1 MSDNKKSNGML
12 VGELAAS
19 GGVGLGTIRHY
30 QKLGLLPSPRKPDSG
45 GIRTYS
51 QDHLDLLLVIK
62 NAQAI
67 GFSLKEIG
75 VILRY
80 REKSDCQSIR
90 SLCLEKEQT
99 IQSLIRAEI
108 SKTETLTKIANS
120 CNGTCSSGACN
131 IFQQL
136 VIIGQM

>member
-1 MSDNKKSNGML
+1 MSDKKNSNGML
-12 VGELAAS
+12 VGELAAT

-30 QKLGLLPSPRKPDSG
+30 QRLGLLPIPTKPNNG

-51 QDHLDLLLVIK
+51 REHLDRLLVIK
-62 NAQAI
+62 NTQAI

-90 SLCLEKEQT
+90 SLCLEKEEA
-99 IQSLIRAEI
+99 IQSLIRAEKDKA
-108 SKTETLTKIANS
+108 KTLMKLANS
-120 CNGTCSSGACN
+120 CNGACGEGDCR
-131 IFQQL
+131 IFQHL
-136 VIIGQM
+136 VTIDQK